1 MFEIDRSIPIQE
13 PVSHQMNEIVAKTDW
28 KQENKLAAI
37 VLFLRKNIEQMRPN
51 NIEPKLKDNQI
62 YL

>member
-1 MFEIDRSIPIQE
+1 MMKGLSSIPIQE

-51 NIEPKLKDNQI
+51 NIEPK
-62 YL
+62 